1 VPTAQTPGLDE
12 PSGAPVASDDEPGAP
27 PIIQVGASIPVV
39 DGPAALGS
47 VAVLQ
52 YRTEDS
58 PSGGTSLFVEV
69 RYRAEQEFPV
79 RPDAWIAAS
88 LQGDPVVGQPSTI
101 DPGLGADAL
110 EAGESA
116 TGWLEFELDDD
127 GTDLFLDYLDPD
139 GGTLFIVA
147 LF

>member
-1 VPTAQTPGLDE
+1 
-12 PSGAPVASDDEPGAP
+12 
-27 PIIQVGASIPVV
+27 
-39 DGPAALGS
+39 